1 MPVTIDV
8 TGLSEA
14 VVSDLQRLVD
24 TLRVQ
29 AGGAPAAAP
38 RSETP
43 EEAAARFRAW
53 AASHKKCDVI
63 ADDSRESI
71 YEGRGE

>member
-1 MPVTIDV
+1 MTQTIDV

-14 VVSDLQRLVD
+14 VVSDLRRLVE
-24 TLRVQ
+24 TLR
-29 AGGAPAAAP
+29 AAAATTPP
-38 RSETP
+38 RAETP
-43 EEAAARFRAW
+43 EEWVARFRAW
-53 AASHKKCDVI
+53 VASHAKSDVI